1 MPGPCNSRKRR
12 QQQAKKE
19 KSSKAKRAALVD
31 IGVLSNEQQLQTE
44 PIQDVFYELPKRDL
58 SITREQDVENA
69 STETAP
75 TVESAGKEELE
86 HSLSVVQQPFIT
98 DPGNGPRV
106 KDVSAYLSSFF
117 SIPPDLKDP
126 ICAAFTASGVLEMLM
141 LALPREVAIIT
152 WFNKT
157 RRVGRIC
164 PACQRLYKLG
174 DTLLDPVTNAPL
186 DPRDP
191 STPKQLLREQELS
204 GICTAACFLLASYSS
219 HPHIAEVTR
228 GAWGRLEDEIDNDVY
243 NMMGATDLTTAT
255 MILDGPARWK
265 SLLKGGGE
273 EFGDQ
278 GLGRVMKLTRCS
290 DLGLRIFER
299 R

>member
-31 IGVLSNEQQLQTE
+31 IDVLSNEQQLQTE
-44 PIQDVFYELPKRDL
+44 PIQDVFYELPKRNL
-58 SITREQDVENA
+58 SITTEQDVEDA

-86 HSLSVVQQPFIT
+86 PSLSLVQEPFIT

-141 LALPREVAIIT
+141 LALPREVAIVRPCT
-152 WFNKT
+152 
-157 RRVGRIC
+157 VL
-164 PACQRLYKLG
+164 ALG
-174 DTLLDPVTNAPL
+174 SV
-186 DPRDP
+186 
-191 STPKQLLREQELS
+191 QLTS
-204 GICTAACFLLASYSS
+204 
-219 HPHIAEVTR
+219 
-228 GAWGRLEDEIDNDVY
+228 VY
-243 NMMGATDLTTAT
+243 
-255 MILDGPARWK
+255 
-265 SLLKGGGE
+265 
-273 EFGDQ
+273 Q
-278 GLGRVMKLTRCS
+278 
-290 DLGLRIFER
+290 
-299 R
+299 